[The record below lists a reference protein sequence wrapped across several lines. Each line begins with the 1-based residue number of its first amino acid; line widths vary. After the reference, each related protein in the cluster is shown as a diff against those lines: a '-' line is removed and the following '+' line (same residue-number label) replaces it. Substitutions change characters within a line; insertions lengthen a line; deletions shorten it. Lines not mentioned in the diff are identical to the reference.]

1 MEPLLLGGDRGRQD
15 FTIPFDKGTRMQIVG
30 FIGSGEM
37 GASIARLA
45 VDVGLDVVLS
55 NSRGPEY
62 LTELVASLGER
73 ASAATPTETAEA
85 ADVVVLSVPLFA
97 LDALPVAALAG
108 KVVIDATN
116 YYPDRDGRIAE
127 LDDDELTASEL
138 VQQHLTGALVV
149 KAFNTIGATHA
160 YAAARPTGAS
170 DRSALPI
177 ASDDET
183 AKHTVAQLLDR
194 LGYDAIDTGPLAD
207 SWRCEPNTPVYIT
220 PFLGPLRE
228 DGDLT
233 VDEIYRL
240 MHEPPGATVDGR
252 QVVQLVASAVRGPA
266 GGQVPSG
273 VAS

>member
-1 MEPLLLGGDRGRQD
+1 
-15 FTIPFDKGTRMQIVG
+15 MQIVG

-55 NSRGPEY
+55 NSRGPES
-62 LTELVASLGER
+62 LTGLVAGLGER
-73 ASAATPTETAEA
+73 ASAATPTETAER

-97 LDALPVAALAG
+97 LDALPVAAFAR

-138 VQQHLTGALVV
+138 VQHRLTGAFVV
-149 KAFNTIGATHA
+149 KAFNTIGASHA
-160 YAAARPTGAS
+160 YAAARPAGAG

-177 ASDDET
+177 AGDDET
-183 AKHTVAQLLDR
+183 AKHTVARLLDR
-194 LGYDAIDTGPLAD
+194 LGYDAVDTGPLVD

-220 PFLGPLRE
+220 PFLGPPPADRE
-228 DGDLT
+228 LT

-240 MHEPPGATVDGR
+240 MHEPPRSIVDGR
-252 QVVQLVASAVRGPA
+252 KVEQLVASAVRGPA
-266 GGQVPSG
+266 GGHVPSG
-273 VAS
+273 LAS